1 MAVDE
6 TVVKR
11 AVEEAMSKAAKVAEK
26 NQPRQLE
33 LNPYEQVLVDN
44 IKWRELAAKRAIELG
59 KRDLD
64 EVARMKEQLIQ
75 TVGQKH
81 QLGDEWRISV
91 DVEKKTA
98 TAIPKQ

>member
-1 MAVDE
+1 MPNQEAIQ
-6 TVVKR
+6 R
-11 AVEEAMSKAAKVAEK
+11 AVADALAGANKEGPK
-26 NQPRQLE
+26 QLE
-33 LNPYEQVLVDN
+33 LNPYEQLLVDN

-64 EVARMKEQLIQ
+64 EVVRMKDQLIQ
-75 TVGQKH
+75 TIGQKH